1 MALRNSR
8 KLSVCGNLQK
18 VTDEFEG
25 IQRRMKKTMLLL
37 GALMLSAAAGY
48 AQESR
53 QDVSVSGSVAFAPQ
67 ITGNSVQKN
76 TSMTVGLLASYRY
89 LLTPRSALE
98 ANYGYAQNTQYYQV
112 FGKAY
117 GGIHVLQQ
125 EFSVAYV
132 YNLNF
137 KNFNPF
143 LEAGPGAMIF
153 DPLKDAGTTNL
164 DAKRTT
170 GIGGVFGGGVAYEL
184 SPSFDI
190 RAEYRGFLVKTP
202 NFGVPGN
209 IFNTNRYE
217 VVSSPSIGVAY
228 HF

>member
-1 MALRNSR
+1 LRCLRDSEG
-8 KLSVCGNLQK
+8 VA
-18 VTDEFEG
+18 DEFEG

-37 GALMLSAAAGY
+37 GALMVSAAAGY

-53 QDVSVSGSVAFAPQ
+53 QDVSISGTASFAPQ

-76 TSMTVGLLASYRY
+76 TSMTIGGLASYRY
-89 LLTPRSALE
+89 MLTPRSALE
-98 ANYGYAQNTQYYQV
+98 INYGYQQNTQYYQV
-112 FGKAY
+112 FGRAN

-125 EFSVAYV
+125 EFSGAYV
-132 YNLNF
+132 FNLNF

-143 LEAGPGAMIF
+143 LEAGPGAIIF
-153 DPLKDAGTTNL
+153 SPLKDAGTTNL
-164 DAKRTT
+164 DAKRNTN
-170 GIGGVFGGGVAYEL
+170 IGVLFGGGVAYEL

-190 RAEYRGFLVKTP
+190 RAEYRAFLVKTP
-202 NFGVPGN
+202 NFSIPNN

-217 VVSSPSIGVAY
+217 IISTPSIGIAY